1 MPLLPT
7 KSSLRAALKPI
18 LNSIS
23 QANRTLSSHQISEHL
38 LRSER
43 YTSASTILAYAA
55 LPSEL
60 DLDPFINT
68 ALEDGKRVCIPA
80 IDWARK
86 TMQPAVIEN
95 LDTDLETG
103 RYGVRSPRDRC
114 PLVEPQNID
123 LILVPGLG
131 FDRDLNRLGRG
142 AGFYD
147 RMIESLIETLGTA
160 STRPVLVGVCFNC
173 QIVERVP
180 TQAHDFPM
188 DRIITQTGFIEP
200 V

>member
-1 MPLLPT
+1 MPPIPA

-23 QANRTLSSHQISEHL
+23 QANRTLSRHQISEHL
-38 LRSER
+38 LRSEL
-43 YTSASTILAYAA
+43 YLSASTILAYAA

-68 ALEDGKRVCIPA
+68 ALADGKRVCIPA
-80 IDWARK
+80 IDWASK
-86 TMQPAVIEN
+86 TMQPAAIEN
-95 LDTDLETG
+95 LDADLEIG

-147 RMIESLIETLGTA
+147 RMIETLGTLD
-160 STRPVLVGVCFNC
+160 TRPVLVGVCFTC

-180 TQAHDFPM
+180 TEPHDFPM
-188 DRIITQTGFIEP
+188 DRIITETGFIEP

>member
-1 MPLLPT
+1 
-7 KSSLRAALKPI
+7 
-18 LNSIS
+18 
-23 QANRTLSSHQISEHL
+23 
-38 LRSER
+38 
-43 YTSASTILAYAA
+43 
-55 LPSEL
+55 
-60 DLDPFINT
+60 
-68 ALEDGKRVCIPA
+68 
-80 IDWARK
+80 
-86 TMQPAVIEN
+86 MQPAVIEN